1 MEDLQLSGKVRSL
14 GVSNFGVAELEELL
28 SFARVKP
35 AYVQNKFSVYTPG
48 EQQVGGKSV
57 LAFARDRGIQVM
69 GYSVINPWPLML
81 PPMEDPHVKTI
92 AARHFRTPAQILHR
106 WALQLGV
113 AVIPKSGTAARIQ
126 GNARLLDFELS
137 DVDMRLLN
145 GLVVLSESSGK
156 SLR

>member
-1 MEDLQLSGKVRSL
+1 MGL
-14 GVSNFGVAELEELL
+14 A
-28 SFARVKP
+28 FARVKP

-69 GYSVINPWPLML
+69 GYSVINPWPLIL

-92 AARHFRTPAQILHR
+92 ATRHSRTTAQILHR

-113 AVIPKSGTAARIQ
+113 AVIPKSGTPARIAE
-126 GNARLLDFELS
+126 NLRLADFDLSEL
-137 DVDMRLLN
+137 DMRLLS
-145 GLVVLSESSGK
+145 GLVVLSESMEGK
-156 SLR
+156 LSPPWADDVY

>member
-1 MEDLQLSGKVRSL
+1 MGL
-14 GVSNFGVAELEELL
+14 A
-28 SFARVKP
+28 FARVKP

-81 PPMEDPHVKTI
+81 PPMEDPHVQAV
-92 AARHFRTPAQILHR
+92 AARYGRSPAQVLHR

-113 AVIPKSGTAARIQ
+113 AVIPKSGTPARIAE
-126 GNARLLDFELS
+126 NARLVDFELS
-137 DVDMRLLN
+137 GTDVRLLS
-145 GLVVLSESSGK
+145 GLV
-156 SLR
+156 